1 MKGIFNSLKKIN
13 QKGMTLLEIM
23 IVLMIIGGLAAVLL
37 PTVMSRLD
45 KSKISQTKLIM
56 GQIATSLSMYYQDC
70 GKYPPAIENLTTADA
85 ACSNWGPDPYMKK
98 VPPDAWSNVFS
109 YDSGGGTYNL
119 KSFGAD
125 GKEGGDG
132 KNKDITAEELQ

>member
-1 MKGIFNSLKKIN
+1 MNGIFSSLKKIN

-45 KSKISQTKLIM
+45 KSKFSQTKLIM
-56 GQIATSLSMYYQDC
+56 GQIAQALNLYYTDC
-70 GKYPPAIENLTTADA
+70 GKYPPSLDGLSTADS

-98 VPPDAWSNVFS
+98 VPPDAWSNGFVYES
-109 YDSGGGTYNL
+109 SGGTYNL
-119 KSFGAD
+119 KSLGAD